1 MASLVAL
8 DLPGGP
14 AFVEALRRA
23 WDTGDAVLPVDQRL
37 PMPAKQQLMEA
48 MAPSRVVSQAGMA
61 ARAGGRPVQPGDA
74 LVVATSGTTGT
85 PRGVVLT
92 HAAIRA
98 SAVATSNRLQ
108 VEPSAHRWLAC
119 LPLSHVGGLSVV
131 TRALITGTPLEV
143 LPGFDAAEVT
153 KRAGPEVLVSLVAV
167 ALGRVDAGAFHT
179 VVLGGSAP
187 PAGLAANVVTTYG
200 MTETGS
206 GVVYDGIALDGV
218 EVAIGARGEV
228 RLRGPMLLR
237 AYRDRGR
244 HGDGAGDPDG
254 HSHSHSHSDP
264 DSHSHSDGD
273 PDGHSDRDRDGR
285 SDRDEGETTPLDAE
299 GWFATGDA
307 GRIGPDGR
315 LHIDGRLSDLIVSGG
330 ENIWPAPVEAVLRK
344 HPAISD
350 VAVAGRPDPEW
361 GERVVA
367 WVVPA
372 DPASPPTLEDLR
384 RQVKEQLAP
393 WAAPRQLVLL
403 AELPR
408 TGIGKVQKNALRSDR
423 SD

>member
-1 MASLVAL
+1 VASLVAL

-23 WDTGDAVLPVDQRL
+23 WDGGDAVLPVDQRL
-37 PMPAKQQLMEA
+37 PTPAKQQLLEA
-48 MAPSRVVSQAGMA
+48 MAPSRVVSHAGTA

-92 HAAIRA
+92 HAAVRA

-108 VEPSAHRWLAC
+108 VDPSAHRWLAC

-131 TRALITGTPLEV
+131 TRALVTGTPLEV

-153 KRAGPEVLVSLVAV
+153 ESAGPEVLVSLVAT
-167 ALGRVDAGAFHT
+167 ALRRVDAGAFHT

-187 PAGLAANVVTTYG
+187 PAGLPANVATTYG

-237 AYRDRGR
+237 AYRE
-244 HGDGAGDPDG
+244 
-254 HSHSHSHSDP
+254 
-264 DSHSHSDGD
+264 
-273 PDGHSDRDRDGR
+273 
-285 SDRDEGETTPLDAE
+285 SDRDEGGTTPLDAE

-307 GRIGPDGR
+307 GTVGPDGR
-315 LHIDGRLSDLIVSGG
+315 LHIDGRLSDLIISGG
-330 ENIWPAPVEAVLRK
+330 ENIWPAPVEAVLRE

-372 DPASPPTLEDLR
+372 DPAAPPTLEDLR

-393 WAAPRQLVLL
+393 CAAPRQLVLL
-403 AELPR
+403 TELPR
-408 TGIGKVQKNALRSDR
+408 TEIGKVQKNALRSDR